1 MAKYKVWL
9 TATDNLIATVEADS
23 EAEAG
28 EKAEAGDWL
37 KCEDTNEGE
46 ATVDQVE
53 LLTEEEAKTA

>member
-37 KCEDTNEGE
+37 KIQTK
-46 ATVDQVE
+46 
-53 LLTEEEAKTA
+53 AKRP